1 MANERKEGFIG
12 QLRGPFSSSI
22 DLINL
27 IQPNGHK
34 LKLGISVDP
43 YDLMAQDISF
53 QINNNISIS
62 MGKTAMYEMDTPMM
76 INSFNFVN
84 SVPASVIVEYVFY

>member
-1 MANERKEGFIG
+1 MANERKEGFVG

-27 IQPNGHK
+27 IQPNGYK

-43 YDLMAQDISF
+43 YDLMAQDVTF
-53 QINNNISIS
+53 RINNVNIS
-62 MGKTAMYEMDTPMM
+62 MGKTGMYEMDTPMM
-76 INSFNFVN
+76 ISSFNFVN
-84 SVPASVIVEYVFY
+84 TVPASTIVEYVFY